1 MRKAIVIMA
10 TSVAF
15 LLSGEAFAVRQ
26 TVDLPLEGEL
36 IRGAETVETV
46 SPGFKTYKTVP
57 TSVPLGTK
65 AVTVPVKAVR
75 TVPTTSVTALARS
88 GLKNNAASAV
98 LNLTVMAAVSA
109 VGWVMSDDNT
119 KLQRK
124 DVQAGGLPAVPT
136 SCTSMN
142 SCADACSYPASEV
155 LGKVKYFTLN
165 GVTYGITAA
174 ASGSTAG
181 TNLLPS
187 GFSMVNNC
195 INTGLGYTYNAKGY
209 WPVSGRKIMSLGDI
223 SSSKYDLTE
232 NDWTVLDGFIKGKDG
247 VWQRDFSSG
256 ICDALPNPAAC
267 YESLSQPDNRILT
280 GPSTITAPPITTTST
295 SSDGSSK
302 TSTQTP
308 TATVTYGDT
317 WIDYNPITTTT
328 TTTNNNNTTTTET
341 ETSEIP
347 TVPDALGGIN
357 GPLAG
362 LPGEI
367 SGQGSSIHGLG
378 YSSWFSMGGQCKEHS
393 FELPVVGVVTTNYC
407 PIHEAY
413 VRPFLAF
420 VFYLW
425 TWHYCF
431 QIWRESVTRVRAD

>member
-36 IRGAETVETV
+36 IRGAETVDTV
-46 SPGFKTYKTVP
+46 SPGFKTYKAVP
-57 TSVPLGTK
+57 TTVPLGTK

-88 GLKNNAASAV
+88 GLKNNAASAM
-98 LNLTVMAAVSA
+98 LNLTVMGAVAA

-119 KLQRK
+119 RLQRSTTNVNGHPATPS
-124 DVQAGGLPAVPT
+124 DLDDPSGLCALPAAQTMNKISVLTNAQGALVAAYVGYQSTIPT
-136 SCTSMN
+136 GYDLFANNCTN
-142 SCADACSYPASEV
+142 SSLGYSGSWDEFAITGSLYPQ
-155 LGKVKYFTLN
+155 VKYRVLAPGDYTQ
-165 GVTYGITAA
+165 
-174 ASGSTAG
+174 SKSE
-181 TNLLPS
+181 LLES
-187 GFSMVNNC
+187 
-195 INTGLGYTYNAKGY
+195 
-209 WPVSGRKIMSLGDI
+209 
-223 SSSKYDLTE
+223 
-232 NDWTVLDGFIKGKDG
+232 DWTILDGFIKGKDG

-267 YESLSQPDNRILT
+267 YEALSEPDTRVLT
-280 GPSTITAPPITTTST
+280 GPSTITAPPVTTTST